1 MDRNLDYLLDEYKER
16 IDVLK
21 QAVSAGNCQSFEEYK
36 YACGQL
42 RGLES
47 ACLIITDLKQRLENS
62 DEWNHYPYRLK
73 PR

>member
-1 MDRNLDYLLDEYKER
+1 MDRNLDYLLDEYTDR
-16 IDVLK
+16 INSLK
-21 QAVSAGNCQSFEEYK
+21 QAIAAGNCTNHEEYR

-62 DEWNHYPYRLK
+62 DE
-73 PR
+73 